1 MNLPTSSFFNTTTG
15 GVVRSR
21 LPLKIDA
28 PRQNKTEAER
38 CDAFFMFGD
47 AWSLDSCLAF
57 NVLVVD

>member
-1 MNLPTSSFFNTTTG
+1 MSLPTSSFFNTTTG
-15 GVVRSR
+15 GVVRSG

-28 PRQNKTEAER
+28 PRQNKTEAE
-38 CDAFFMFGD
+38 AFFMFGD